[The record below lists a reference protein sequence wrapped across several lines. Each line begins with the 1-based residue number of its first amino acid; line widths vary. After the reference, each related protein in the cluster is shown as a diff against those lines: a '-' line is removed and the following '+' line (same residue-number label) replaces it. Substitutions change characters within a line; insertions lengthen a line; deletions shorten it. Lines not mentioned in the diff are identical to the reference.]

1 MSVPPTAAT
10 RRARATIRDVAALAG
25 VGIKTVSRV
34 INDEANVSPQMR
46 DRVQRAITTL
56 NFKPNQG
63 AGALRRGDRKTLTLG
78 LLLDAV
84 DNPFSASI
92 NRAVESVASSRH
104 TAVFA
109 ASFDDDP
116 DRERELVDAFTRR
129 RVDGLILTT
138 ITADHGY
145 LQSEREQGMPIVFV
159 DRPPVGLAVDAV
171 LSNNHDGRVRGH
183 PAPARLRVTA
193 TSPTSVT
200 SSRSPPPVSGAAA
213 SPTPWSTPAWPNPS
227 RAGTSTACGRPRR
240 RTPRCSGCST
250 RPTPPTALFTS
261 QNVIT
266 IGAIRALHHLG
277 RQHEVALIGFDDL
290 ILADALDP
298 GVTVMAQDPNR
309 MGTLAA
315 ERLFARL
322 DGDRSPA
329 ETYVVPGRLVVR
341 GSGEIPP
348 PLIRI
353 GPVAGSSP
361 HRLR

>member
-1 MSVPPTAAT
+1 MSVTPSAPA

-34 INDEANVSPQMR
+34 INNEANVSPQTR
-46 DRVQRAITTL
+46 DRVERAITAL
-56 NFKPNQG
+56 NFKPHQG

-92 NRAVESVASSRH
+92 NRAVESVASNRH

-138 ITADHGY
+138 ITTDHGY

-171 LSNNHDGRVRGH
+171 LANNYDAAQEATRHLLASGH
-183 PAPARLRVTA
+183 RDIAHLGDELAI
-193 TSPTSVT
+193 
-200 SSRSPPPVSGAAA
+200 
-213 SPTPWSTPAWPNPS
+213 
-227 RAGTSTACGRPRR
+227 STARERR
-240 RTPRCSGCST
+240 RGFTDAVVDAGLSEPRWGWHRDDLRSAEQAYATVQELLGQAS
-250 RPTPPTALFTS
+250 PPTALFTS

-348 PLIRI
+348 PR
-353 GPVAGSSP
+353 
-361 HRLR
+361 

>member
-1 MSVPPTAAT
+1 MSISSSAGA

-34 INDEANVSPQMR
+34 INNEANVSPQMR
-46 DRVQRAITTL
+46 DRVERAITTL
-56 NFKPNQG
+56 NFKPHQG

-92 NRAVESVASSRH
+92 NRAVESVASNRR

-138 ITADHGY
+138 ITPEHGY

-171 LSNNHDGRVRGH
+171 LSNNYE
-183 PAPARLRVTA
+183 AAYEA
-193 TSPTSVT
+193 T
-200 SSRSPPPVSGAAA
+200 RHLL
-213 SPTPWSTPAWPNPS
+213 
-227 RAGTSTACGRPRR
+227 RAGHREIAHLGDELAISTARERNRGFTDAMVDAGLSAPSSGWHIDSLRSAEEAYAAVQRVLS
-240 RTPRCSGCST
+240 RTA
-250 RPTPPTALFTS
+250 PPTALFTS

-266 IGAIRALHHLG
+266 IGSVRALHHLG

-290 ILADALDP
+290 TLADALDP

-329 ETYVVPGRLVVR
+329 ETFIVPGRLVVR

-348 PLIRI
+348 PR
-353 GPVAGSSP
+353 
-361 HRLR
+361 